1 MKCDVCHKVLLLHYV
16 NRFDAQITNNL
27 GFIVRICITLIKCKP
42 STLSSPV
49 NNKKCG
55 ERMKT
60 IKLKTISSNATG
72 LIKVIGMIAVALNLV
87 ACAGNDYEE
96 NADRMDVIT
105 IGDSIFDLNGV
116 IEDTLYSYAG
126 ETFRNYTKSGAELSG
141 GALATAI
148 DQQYADAKNTD
159 SNINTILMDGAGND
173 ILIPATLFDPY
184 GCRTQWYRWNI
195 SNRCVGLIEDQ
206 YVTAVNLLN
215 QMAAD
220 GVDDVVW
227 LGYYELPRG
236 NSNLTQA
243 LNYGD
248 AYLEYACEVASN
260 VDCQFVDPRGTVPAS
275 QVESDN
281 IHPTPAGSVNLA
293 NQIWPVLQP
302 LL

>member
-1 MKCDVCHKVLLLHYV
+1 
-16 NRFDAQITNNL
+16 
-27 GFIVRICITLIKCKP
+27 
-42 STLSSPV
+42 
-49 NNKKCG
+49 
-55 ERMKT
+55 MKT
-60 IKLKTISSNATG
+60 IYLNKIASQGIG
-72 LIKVIGMIAVALNLV
+72 LVKVIGMIALALNLV

-126 ETFRNYTKSGAELSG
+126 QTFRNYTKSGAELSG

-148 DQQYADAKNTD
+148 DMQYADAKSKD
-159 SNINTILMDGAGND
+159 SNITTILMDGAGND

-195 SNRCVGLIEDQ
+195 SSRCVSLIEDQ

-220 GVDDVVW
+220 GVDNVVW

-236 NSNLTQA
+236 NANLTQA

-248 AYLEYACEVASN
+248 AYLEYACEVAGN
-260 VDCQFVDPRGTVPAS
+260 ANCQFVDPRGTIPAS
-275 QVESDN
+275 QVLSDN
-281 IHPTPAGSVNLA
+281 IHPTPEGSVNLA